1 MRKVFR
7 RIAALLVIALVMVPS
22 VAMASKFP
30 DVADTHWANARI
42 ARMAEAGVI
51 TGFPDGTF
59 RPEATVTRE
68 ELVTMLVRV
77 TGSTPLTRST
87 SSFSDVATSR
97 WSAGNIERA
106 VERGW
111 VLGYPDGTFKPANP
125 VTRAELAVM
134 VTRALGLT
142 SEAAK
147 ILEPCLM
154 ANDEEDVPSWA
165 IGAMTLGYR
174 AGLQF
179 LTYRQGRLAAPKSNA
194 TRAEAAFALHQI
206 KFPVTTGQQMV
217 TRRDMDPTGFS
228 ALFTQLGATAT
239 AYAYMNEPF
248 AGIAFNNDGTP
259 AFYPRVLKKLPTVEN
274 GLWKMLPNNKM
285 EITYPLRSNIYWHDG
300 VRLTAHD
307 VKFAYEVFMNKNV
320 PIISRAAYEKIEKV
334 EVVDDFTFKITWKEL
349 YPHAWLINH
358 SVGGYAGIISLPK
371 HKFEAKYKD
380 ALAKDTTEG
389 WKEFQE
395 YVANNP
401 VLAGAFRLKSYMPG
415 QEVVFEAN
423 PYYYMGKPNIETLV
437 MKIIPDTAT
446 FTAMIMN
453 GQIDFVGVYMDVA
466 LTLEA
471 QNIPG
476 LSVAYSPSQNSVLY
490 IGGNYNDPNDLSKPH
505 PVLGSKEVRKAIM
518 HAIDRDALNYVVFGG
533 KHQLA
538 HTWIASPRHPLY
550 SMEGVITY
558 DYNPTKAK
566 QILADAGWKAG
577 SDGILVKDGVR
588 AVIEN
593 VSPANSAPHEQA
605 QMMIRDYLRAVGIE
619 YKPNNM
625 PWSTFS
631 ANFRRYRKFDTM
643 MGDWGWNVFSEADGF
658 FTSELIPSDGNAW
671 AGLNYYGWSNAESDR
686 LVRLAATETDPA
698 KRKEYYK
705 RHLQIFSDEL
715 PIMPLLVY
723 MNATVYKS
731 KMMEFNV
738 PGLDP
743 GSFENSFRWYFER

>member
-1 MRKVFR
+1 
-7 RIAALLVIALVMVPS
+7 
-22 VAMASKFP
+22 
-30 DVADTHWANARI
+30 
-42 ARMAEAGVI
+42 
-51 TGFPDGTF
+51 
-59 RPEATVTRE
+59 
-68 ELVTMLVRV
+68 
-77 TGSTPLTRST
+77 
-87 SSFSDVATSR
+87 
-97 WSAGNIERA
+97 
-106 VERGW
+106 
-111 VLGYPDGTFKPANP
+111 
-125 VTRAELAVM
+125 
-134 VTRALGLT
+134 
-142 SEAAK
+142 
-147 ILEPCLM
+147 
-154 ANDEEDVPSWA
+154 
-165 IGAMTLGYR
+165 
-174 AGLQF
+174 
-179 LTYRQGRLAAPKSNA
+179 
-194 TRAEAAFALHQI
+194 
-206 KFPVTTGQQMV
+206 
-217 TRRDMDPTGFS
+217 
-228 ALFTQLGATAT
+228 
-239 AYAYMNEPF
+239 
-248 AGIAFNNDGTP
+248 
-259 AFYPRVLKKLPTVEN
+259 
-274 GLWKMLPNNKM
+274 
-285 EITYPLRSNIYWHDG
+285 
-300 VRLTAHD
+300 
-307 VKFAYEVFMNKNV
+307 
-320 PIISRAAYEKIEKV
+320 
-334 EVVDDFTFKITWKEL
+334 
-349 YPHAWLINH
+349 
-358 SVGGYAGIISLPK
+358 
-371 HKFEAKYKD
+371 
-380 ALAKDTTEG
+380 
-389 WKEFQE
+389 
-395 YVANNP
+395 
-401 VLAGAFRLKSYMPG
+401 
-415 QEVVFEAN
+415 
-423 PYYYMGKPNIETLV
+423 
-437 MKIIPDTAT
+437 
-446 FTAMIMN
+446 MN